1 MSAFVLRPEQQA
13 IVDDYTGGYAV
24 ISAVPGAGKTTTL
37 SALAAK
43 LIAGIQPRQRVV
55 IVTYQNA
62 AVANFQRAVT
72 RRLEERGEL
81 PRGFVVRTLHSL
93 ANEVLQSVRHR
104 AELDVGVRVID
115 ESDAQ
120 RLLDEA
126 IAAMKFQHRDLL
138 RDLLVDDEAA
148 TSSRFPQ
155 GDTRLFE
162 DVIRA
167 ALLELRTISSDIAA
181 FQERAD
187 GYGRWL
193 PFVLDVCCAYQQ
205 ALREQGL
212 LDYDDLIVRAVDA
225 LEHDP
230 DLCQRLRQR
239 WPYLLEDEAQDSNP
253 LLERMLRLIAGED
266 GNLVRVG
273 DANQSILTTF
283 TSSSVEGFRRWL
295 ADEQVRQYTLTV
307 SNRSTGPITDLANR
321 FVRRVHDEFPVEE
334 ARTALQ
340 QQAIRPVIDPDG
352 TLQNPP
358 TPTDP
363 GLGLAAREF
372 NRTEE
377 ERDEVLR
384 RALAYLR
391 RYPDRTVAVL
401 VGSRDNGYEYAET
414 AREMGFPD
422 DRIIRLLSDRDGR
435 QVGLIGKVIPIID
448 FLADPDQNFWLQ
460 DALASWSGAGPD
472 DRVVEAI
479 KALKHRQDVSLRDV
493 LYPPVGGNLEA
504 MLDLPEDL
512 LPEERQ
518 TVRRLQAV
526 PDWLE
531 NRHSQPGELLSL
543 IAATAELDDQERQ
556 LMDAIITTIES
567 VPPDPHL
574 SRLAHL
580 RALLKELQG
589 RQRRLRGTHDQHEI
603 RIEPGTLTVST
614 RHQAKGLEW
623 DVVFAIGCDDFWF
636 KGTTD
641 YPRRTMRP
649 YLGQFDPVLVVRTEL
664 QFAADG
670 RWAYP
675 SDEDLEQVTRQQAI
689 DEISEGLRILYV
701 TITRARL
708 AIWLSWHRDGTF
720 NDQRSPRQ
728 ESPVFP
734 LLAGLIDEVQKE
746 SASVVAG

>member
-1 MSAFVLRPEQQA
+1 MSDFVLRPEQQF
-13 IVDDYTGGYAV
+13 IVDDYTGGYAI

-37 SALAAK
+37 CALAAK
-43 LIAGIQPRQRVV
+43 LIASIQPRQRVV

-72 RRLEERGEL
+72 RRLEERGEP

-104 AELDVGVRVID
+104 AELDIGVRVID

-126 IAAMKFQHRDLL
+126 IIAMKVKHRDLL
-138 RDLLVDDEAA
+138 SDLLIDDEAA
-148 TSSRFPQ
+148 ARSRFPQ
-155 GDTRLFE
+155 GDNGLFRE
-162 DVIRA
+162 VVTV
-167 ALLELRTISSDIAA
+167 ALRELRTIAPDIAA
-181 FQERAD
+181 FRERTD

-193 PFVLDVCCAYQQ
+193 PFVLDVSCAYQQ

-230 DLCQRLRQR
+230 DLCQRLRHR

-253 LLERMLRLIAGED
+253 LLERMLRLIAGAD
-266 GNLVRVG
+266 GNLLRVG

-283 TSSSVEGFRRWL
+283 TASSVEGFRRWL
-295 ADEQVRQYTLTV
+295 ADDQVQQYILTV
-307 SNRSTGPITDLANR
+307 SNRSTEPIIALANR

-334 ARTALQ
+334 ARSALQ
-340 QQAIRPVIDPDG
+340 QQEIRPVIDQDG
-352 TLQNPP
+352 NLSNPP
-358 TPTDP
+358 TPSDS
-363 GLGLAAREF
+363 GLGLVAREF
-372 NRTEE
+372 HQTED
-377 ERDEVLR
+377 ERDEVLG

-391 RYPDRTVAVL
+391 RHPGRTVAVL
-401 VGSRDNGYEYAET
+401 VGSKDNGYEYAEI

-435 QVGLIGKVIPIID
+435 QVGLINKIIPIID
-448 FLADPDQNFWLQ
+448 FLGDPDQEYWLQ
-460 DALASWSGAGPD
+460 DALALFSTGDD
-472 DRVVEAI
+472 DRVVEAL
-479 KALKHRQDVSLRDV
+479 KALKHRPGVSLGDV
-493 LYPPVGGNLEA
+493 LFPPGGGNLETA
-504 MLDLPEDL
+504 LDLPEGL
-512 LPEERQ
+512 LPQERQ

-526 PDWLE
+526 SGWLE

-543 IAATAELDDQERQ
+543 IAATVELDEQERQ
-556 LMDAIITTIES
+556 LMDAIVSTIES
-567 VPPDPHL
+567 VTPDPQQ

-589 RQRRLRGTHDQHEI
+589 RQRRLRGTYDQHEI

-641 YPRRTMRP
+641 YPRRTMRAH
-649 YLGQFDPVLVVRTEL
+649 LGQFDPVLVARTEL
-664 QFAADG
+664 QFAAEG
-670 RWAYP
+670 RWSYP
-675 SDEDLEQVTRQQAI
+675 SDEDLSRVTRQQAI
-689 DEISEGLRILYV
+689 DEVSEGLRVLYV
-701 TITRARL
+701 TITRARS
-708 AIWLSWHRDGTF
+708 AIWLSWHRDGTY

-734 LLAGLIDEVQKE
+734 LLAALIDDVQKE
-746 SASVVAG
+746 AASVAAG